1 MKEFASGLWLSGN
14 ADSCLGNGLDC
25 ALRWLSEKTRRVKQK
40 TLLKH
45 KPAHGNRECTS
56 PSWPTTAHGPVLSSL
71 SPWITP

>member
-45 KPAHGNRECTS
+45 KPAHGNRE
-56 PSWPTTAHGPVLSSL
+56 
-71 SPWITP
+71 